1 MVLPHRP
8 PTAPRSAGAS
18 FPWLRRALL
27 LLWLALAG
35 CDRSTDAALDPVPG
49 STGAAAEAQPPDA
62 PSPAPPGPYDESAD
76 AGADVDAAITRAAAE
91 GRLLLLTFGA
101 NWCTDCRAF
110 DAAMNDPALAAVLAD
125 HFVPV
130 KIDVGNWD
138 KHPEVV
144 AAWDDPIAGGIPA
157 VVVATPAGDILYTTK
172 AGELATARQ
181 MGPEQFAAFFER
193 LAALAPSTN
202 GGEVVRPDAGSAPA
216 AGA

>member
-18 FPWLRRALL
+18 FPWLRCAVL

-35 CDRSTDAALDPVPG
+35 CDRSTEAALDPVPG
-49 STGAAAEAQPPDA
+49 STGAAVEAEPGG
-62 PSPAPPGPYDESAD
+62 APPGPYDESAD
-76 AGADVDAAITRAAAE
+76 AAADVEAAIARAAAE

-110 DAAMNDPALAAVLAD
+110 DAAMNDPALAAVQAD

-138 KHPEVV
+138 KHPDVV

-157 VVVATPAGDILYTTK
+157 VVVATPAREILYSTK

-193 LAALAPSTN
+193 LAALAPPAD
-202 GGEVVRPDAGSAPA
+202 GVDAVPADAGSASA
-216 AGA
+216 ADA